1 MILLRQVQVCAAGSR
16 RFGRTELLESALDTR
31 KSLREAPYSFETFP
45 SLYIAQS
52 TLPLLTFQ
60 SSPRVSLNSA
70 CVKPGG
76 SLLTTI
82 LSLVLAGFEIKPSE
96 SCPLLLCVADAGI
109 ESTPFEREGRA
120 IVTRGAGAADV
131 MTAATFKVPGQNVE
145 CQLGRRIKICYFVVH
160 LCTLSQSGTFR
171 LAFIDSLTL
180 IILRIVSE

>member
-1 MILLRQVQVCAAGSR
+1 MILLRQVQVCTTGSR
-16 RFGRTELLESALDTR
+16 RFGRTELLESALDR
-31 KSLREAPYSFETFP
+31 PDFLREGPYSFETFP
-45 SLYIAQS
+45 SLYTAQS

-60 SSPRVSLNSA
+60 SSPRVSSNSA

-82 LSLVLAGFEIKPSE
+82 LSLVLAGFEIKLSE

-131 MTAATFKVPGQNVE
+131 MTAATCKDPAQE
-145 CQLGRRIKICYFVVH
+145 RDCQLEHRMNICCCVVH
-160 LCTLSQSGTFR
+160 SVTNDTFC
-171 LAFIDSLTL
+171 LAFTH
-180 IILRIVSE
+180 

>member
-16 RFGRTELLESALDTR
+16 RFGRTELLESALDTAEFV
-31 KSLREAPYSFETFP
+31 REAPYSFETFP
-45 SLYIAQS
+45 SLYTAQS
-52 TLPLLTFQ
+52 TLPLLIFQ
-60 SSPRVSLNSA
+60 SSPSVSSNSA

-131 MTAATFKVPGQNVE
+131 MIAATSKVPVQNKE
-145 CQLGRRIKICYFVVH
+145 CQLEHRMIICCCVVH
-160 LCTLSQSGTFR
+160 FVTKRYFLSCIQTHE
-171 LAFIDSLTL
+171 I
-180 IILRIVSE
+180 